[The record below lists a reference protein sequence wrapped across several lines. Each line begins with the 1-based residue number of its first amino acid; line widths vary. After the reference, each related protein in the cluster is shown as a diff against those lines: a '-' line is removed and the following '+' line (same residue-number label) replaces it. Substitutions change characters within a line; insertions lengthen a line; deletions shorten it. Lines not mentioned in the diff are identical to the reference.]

1 MRFQKIALWI
11 LISGFLGILGTATAQ
26 TTPQT
31 LDYIVTVVNE
41 EVITH
46 SELQEQLRKARS
58 RLEQQAIRLPPDADL
73 ERQVLESMIMNTLQL
88 QLASRTNVEVDDLTL
103 NEALRNLAAQQDM
116 TLDQLRDSIE
126 NTGFSYTHFRE
137 EIRDELLIRRLQ
149 QRQVVSRI
157 NITDKEIENF
167 LVNQVQQGGIASEYR
182 LFHILIATPE
192 AASPEVIARKK
203 SQAETILSQLQQGAD
218 FQEMAVRIS
227 DGQQALEGGDLGW
240 RSAAQL
246 PSLFLESVLSLSVGQ
261 VSPLIRNASG
271 FHIIKLADMRGGKQV
286 VTQTKARH
294 ILLKTNELL
303 TDREAERQLA
313 ALKYRLENG
322 EDFAKLARATSTDLG
337 SAAEGGDLG
346 WVTPGD
352 MVAEFE
358 TVMDSLREGQISDP
372 FKSRFGWHLILV
384 EQRREHDNTD
394 QARRTEAARQ
404 IRERKIE
411 EELNTWMRQLRD
423 EAYVEYRLNNDPP

>member
-1 MRFQKIALWI
+1 M
-11 LISGFLGILGTATAQ
+11 TAQ

-46 SELQEQLRKARS
+46 SELQEQLRKAQT
-58 RLEQQAIRLPPDADL
+58 RLEQQGIRIPPDADL

-88 QLASRTNVEVDDLTL
+88 QLATRTNVEVDDLTL
-103 NEALRNLAAQQDM
+103 NEALRNLASQQNM
-116 TLDQLRDSIE
+116 TLDELRDSIE
-126 NTGFSYTHFRE
+126 SSGFSYANFRE
-137 EIRDELLIRRLQ
+137 DIRDELLIRRLQ

-157 NITDKEIENF
+157 NITDKEIDNF
-167 LVNQVQQGGIASEYR
+167 LVNQVQQGAIASEYR

-192 AASPEVIARKK
+192 AASPEVIAAKK

-218 FQEMAVRIS
+218 FQEMAVRVS

-246 PSLFLESVLSLSVGQ
+246 PSLFLESVLSLSVGEA
-261 VSPLIRNASG
+261 SPLIRNAGG
-271 FHIIKLADMRGGKQV
+271 FHIIKLADMRGGKQL

-303 TDREAERQLA
+303 SDREAERQLS
-313 ALKYRLENG
+313 ALKYRLEQG
-322 EDFAKLARATSTDLG
+322 EDFAQLARATSTDLG

-358 TVMDSLREGQISDP
+358 TVMDSLAEGQISDP
-372 FKSRFGWHLILV
+372 FKSRFGWHLVLV

-423 EAYVEYRLNNDPP
+423 EAYVEYRLKNESQ